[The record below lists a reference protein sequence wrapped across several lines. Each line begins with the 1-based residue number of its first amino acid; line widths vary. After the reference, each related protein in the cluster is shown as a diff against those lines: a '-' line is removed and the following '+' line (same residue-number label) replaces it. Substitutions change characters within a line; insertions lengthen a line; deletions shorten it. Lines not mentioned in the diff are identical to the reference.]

1 MNHQD
6 RLHLARKALDGIAI
20 GDAFGESFFGQTD
33 QVLSYI
39 QKREIP
45 ESSWEFTDDTVMAIS
60 VYEQL
65 DKYSTIDQDH
75 LAKAFAEKHKLDPNR
90 GYGATAR
97 MILRSIENGEN
108 WRKVANEVFDGM
120 GSMGNGAAMRVA
132 PIGAYFWDDL
142 EQVKEECQKSAVV
155 THAHPEASVGAMA
168 VGIAT
173 ALSANMTKA
182 DISFEANDFIKAIVE
197 QLPVSDTRSKIEKS
211 MTLPLSYDIRTIQTV
226 LGNGT
231 KMLAQDTV
239 PFSIWCAAHHLS
251 SFEDALW
258 KAVSVLGDRDTIC
271 AIVGGIVMMS
281 SKTENIPSL
290 WKNQVETWWESPFI

>member
-142 EQVKEECQKSAVV
+142 ERVKKECQKSAVV

-173 ALSANMTKA
+173 AFAANITQSG
-182 DISFEANDFIKAIVE
+182 ISFEANDFIKAIVE

-271 AIVGGIVMMS
+271 AIIGGIVMMS

-290 WKNQVETWWESPFI
+290 WKNQVEAWQKSPFI